1 MLPKLLLVPQESRQ
15 NEEGRGGGKDKSME
29 NDTNEIETSSETD
42 SLSMTDIESA
52 LVEYSIIF
60 NELIRFV
67 SLLIICFCRS
77 LFTYLFAKVR
87 S

>member
-1 MLPKLLLVPQESRQ
+1 MLPKLLLVPQESQQ

-52 LVEYSIIF
+52 LEEYSIIF